1 MSLYNELGVIKMTNM
16 EKENNEKA
24 NPSREDILKNIR
36 DNVKAASHHEEAAK
50 YHRDAVTHLEA
61 GDHEQALES
70 VIKAQEH
77 QAKASEYHREVM
89 RFHGIRG

>member
-1 MSLYNELGVIKMTNM
+1 MKNIAKEKD
-16 EKENNEKA
+16 EKE
-24 NPSREDILKNIR
+24 NPSREEILKNIR

-50 YHRDAVTHLEA
+50 HHRDAVIHLEA

-77 QAKASEYHREVM
+77 QAKANE
-89 RFHGIRG
+89 FHKELLRIHYLRG